1 MLENTLPRN
10 YDNFKQAVAD
20 IKTGVTEVRYLG
32 GGSESQVFELTLD
45 ELGYAVKFANRYTV
59 LGRPRNTVRAT
70 QRKIDAGLRGFRLD
84 GLEQIQAAS
93 VEDGVAIFKLIEGQT
108 VKSMTDEEL
117 QRVTATQMSS
127 LYDTIDRAVK
137 VGIEF
142 DPWNQ
147 DGSNAIY
154 NIDTGFTLI
163 DYFVDYANT
172 SPSESRVNGFKS
184 LGSAALKLVDIFGER

>member
-1 MLENTLPRN
+1 L
-10 YDNFKQAVAD
+10 
-20 IKTGVTEVRYLG
+20 
-32 GGSESQVFELTLD
+32 
-45 ELGYAVKFANRYTV
+45 
-59 LGRPRNTVRAT
+59 
-70 QRKIDAGLRGFRLD
+70 RLD

-117 QRVTATQMSS
+117 QRVTAAQMSS

-172 SPSESRVNGFKS
+172 SLSESMVNGFKS